1 MTAGDRRSFLKLMGA
16 GAATAAARCAPE
28 DPGGET
34 FVDQV
39 ERQEYEYVV
48 VGSGA
53 GGGPLAANLARNG
66 HRVLLLEAGRDN
78 GSLLNYQVP
87 AFHPLSTEDPAMRW
101 DYFVKHYGD
110 VAQQRRDTKNTAQ
123 GVLYPRAGTL
133 GGCTAHHAM
142 ITVYPHAS
150 DWDGIASLTGDASW
164 SASRM
169 RRYFELMERCEYLT
183 SRDDTRGHG
192 FRGWLRTRLSDASLA
207 ITDAKL
213 LKIITASALAFDLAS
228 LRDGDAI
235 FLRSQLL
242 QLLKRDLNNVDPRRD
257 TTEGLFMV
265 PSAIAGPRRAGPREF
280 ILETIAGGAPLRLET
295 DALATRVLFD
305 GRDPM
310 GRAKAVGV
318 EYLVG
323 ERLYRA
329 APGSPTSPRVTR
341 KTVRATREVILAC
354 GAFNT
359 PQLLKLSGVGP
370 RDELTRLGIDTVVD
384 LPGVGTNLQDRYEVG
399 VVSEVDTPFAATQGC
414 TFGRSGDPCLAEWR
428 AGRGVY
434 TSNGVVSAV
443 VKRSVPS
450 RPDPDLIMFG
460 VPGDFRGYVPG
471 YSRSA
476 TAQRRFTWAILK
488 AHTQNRAGTVTLR
501 TKNPR
506 DVPEINFKYF
516 HEGTTANNA
525 HLEDMRSMVE
535 GVRFTR
541 SIGRQ
546 ANSLMLF
553 GSYREVWPGP
563 QVSSDSQVS
572 DFVRNEAWGHHASC
586 TCPMGPDGDR
596 AAVLDSRFRVRGT
609 AGLRVVD
616 ASIFPRIPGFFIV
629 VPIYMASEK
638 AVDVLLED
646 IGEARRA

>member
-1 MTAGDRRSFLKLMGA
+1 MATNDRRSFLKLLGA
-16 GAATAAARCAPE
+16 GASAATARCAPE
-28 DPGGET
+28 EPGAET
-34 FVDQV
+34 FIDEV

-66 HRVLLLEAGRDN
+66 HRVLLLEAGKDN

-101 DYFVKHYGD
+101 DYFVKHYSD
-110 VAQQRRDTKNTAQ
+110 AAQQRRDTKVTAQ

-150 DWDGIASLTGDASW
+150 DWDGIAALTGDASW
-164 SASRM
+164 SAARM
-169 RRYFELMERCEYLT
+169 RRYFELLERCEYLT
-183 SRDDTRGHG
+183 ARDDTRGHG
-192 FRGWLRTRLSDASLA
+192 LRGWLRTRLSDASLA

-213 LKIITASALAFDLAS
+213 LKIITASAIAFDLAS
-228 LRDGDAI
+228 LRDGDPI

-257 TTEGLFMV
+257 TTEGLYMV

-280 ILETIAGGAPLRLET
+280 ILETIAARAPLRLET
-295 DALATRVLFD
+295 NALATRVLFD
-305 GRDPM
+305 GRDAM
-310 GRAKAVGV
+310 GRQRAVGV

-323 ERLYRA
+323 EKLYRA
-329 APGSPTSPRVTR
+329 APGSPAAPTVTR

-359 PQLLKLSGVGP
+359 PQLLKLSGVGA
-370 RDELTRLGIDTVVD
+370 RAELDRMGIPVKVD

-399 VVSEVDTPFAATQGC
+399 VVSEVDTPFSSTQGC
-414 TFGRSGDPCLAEWR
+414 TFGASGDPCLAEWR

-443 VKRSVPS
+443 VKRSVGA
-450 RPDPDLIMFG
+450 RPDPDLIIFG
-460 VPGDFRGYVPG
+460 VPGDFRGYKPG
-471 YSRSA
+471 YSRTA
-476 TAQRRFTWAILK
+476 TAQRRFTWAVLK
-488 AHTQNRAGTVTLR
+488 AHTQNRGGTVTLR

-516 HEGTTANNA
+516 HEGTTANGA
-525 HLEDMRSMVE
+525 DAEDMRSMVE

-563 QVSSDSQVS
+563 QVASDTQVS

-586 TCPMGPDGDR
+586 TCPMGPDGDPN
-596 AAVLDSRFRVRGT
+596 AVLDSRFRVRGT
-609 AGLRVVD
+609 SGLRVVD

-646 IGEARRA
+646 INETRRA